1 MAKIGVIGTGYVGL
15 VSAVGMAALGHEVVG
30 MDKDESKIRKLRR
43 GELPFYEEG
52 LEDYLKDAM
61 AKGLLRFTLSYEEAL
76 EGARYVFVAV
86 NTPMDDDGS
95 ADLSQLLSA
104 SRSIARAMR
113 DFAIL
118 IVRSTAP
125 VGSLDAMVE
134 VMRQEGKERGRDY
147 ELAYNPEFLREGTG
161 IYDFLNPSRVVV
173 GADDPRIAE
182 EVMALYEG
190 IKAPKLKTTIK
201 NAQIIKYASNA
212 FLAARVS
219 FINEIAAICESLG
232 ADVWDVAEGMGLDPR
247 IGRQYLRP
255 GPGYGGPCLPKD
267 LLALIRM
274 SEEHGHFP
282 SFLEAI
288 HLKNEAQKRR
298 VVWKVKEA
306 LGGVLTGKTVGVLGL
321 TFKPN
326 TDDVRNSIAIP
337 LLTRMGRQGAKVK
350 AYDPMGAESAR
361 RVLRDENISIHDDPY
376 EALEGADV
384 VLILTAWK
392 DFAELDWE
400 RIRKAVR
407 NPYIVDSVGVFRDSV
422 PAGWRAWVVGKG
434 EVAGVE

>member
-1 MAKIGVIGTGYVGL
+1 MARIGVIGTGYVGL

-30 MDKDESKIRKLRR
+30 MDKDENKIRKLKR

-52 LEDYLKDAM
+52 LDRYLREAM
-61 AKGLLRFTLSYEEAL
+61 EKGNLRFTLDTAEAVR
-76 EGARYVFVAV
+76 GARYIFIAV

-104 SRSIARAMR
+104 SRSIARALD

-125 VGSLDAMVE
+125 VGSLDAMVQ
-134 VMRQEGKERGRDY
+134 VMRQEGKERGKDY

-173 GADDPRIAE
+173 GADDPEIAR
-182 EVMALYEG
+182 EVMSLYEG
-190 IKAPKLKTTIK
+190 INAPKLTTTIK

-219 FINEIAAICESLG
+219 FINEIASICEALG
-232 ADVWDVAEGMGLDPR
+232 GDVWDVAEGVGLDPR

-282 SFLEAI
+282 HFLEAV
-288 HLKNEAQKRR
+288 HLRNESQKRR
-298 VVWKVKEA
+298 IVWKVKEA
-306 LGGVLTGKTVGVLGL
+306 LGGVFTGRTVGVLGL

-326 TDDVRNSIAIP
+326 TDDVRNSVSIP
-337 LLTRMGRQGAKVK
+337 LLTRMRKQGARIK
-350 AYDPMGAESAR
+350 AYDPMGRESAMT
-361 RVLRDENISIHDDPY
+361 VFGDAIEIYDDPY
-376 EALEGADV
+376 EALRDVDV

-392 DFAELDWE
+392 EFSDLDWG
-400 RIRKAVR
+400 RIRESVR
-407 NPYIVDSVGVFRDSV
+407 NPYVVDSVGIFRRDV
-422 PAGWRAWVVGKG
+422 PKGWKVWVVGRG
-434 EVAGVE
+434 ETEG